1 MVLSSLDPRGGFSYL
16 ILPPGPACF
25 RPTVPL
31 EFRSGTVCHMLRL
44 VSYQSSFNLTNYAG
58 HECRNRPWGTFR
70 QPSGPPHRFRRL
82 MTALRSSSTVSDT
95 SFQINSNRW
104 PSEWSLTLQPSHLS
118 HQRKVIYS
126 YCRMNSR
133 LIFCLWFHFSLT
145 LSQSLFQQSSEKNYI
160 LPLPFINHHTPLF
173 SSSIA
178 TYAPRNDVVGVLND
192 SPNRALWLFAL
203 RLFINHHTPLS
214 SSLIAAY
221 SPMLLVYW
229 MTLCDFSMEK
239 SPYYPITIESC
250 VHHLCLVITNSS
262 QRLCF
267 HFLHAIYI
275 LSLISVRTLTTFW
288 PLFDVWKQ

>member
-44 VSYQSSFNLTNYAG
+44 VSYQSSFNLTNFAG

-70 QPSGPPHRFRRL
+70 QPPGPPHRFRRL

-104 PSEWSLTLQPSHLS
+104 PSEWRLILQPSHLS
-118 HQRKVIYS
+118 HQRKVTNS
-126 YCRMNSR
+126 YFRVNSR
-133 LIFCLWFHFSLT
+133 WIFSLWFHFNLT
-145 LSQSLFQQSSEKNYI
+145 FSQSLFQQRSEKSSI

-178 TYAPRNDVVGVLND
+178 AYAPRNDVIGVLND
-192 SPNRALWLFAL
+192 SWNRCLVTFQWRKCWRQWHWRRVDNIIVVSIPRQWSVERTKTNLLSPSLSFVPSL
-203 RLFINHHTPLS
+203 KMRQNHCLLLFISEPKKN
-214 SSLIAAY
+214 
-221 SPMLLVYW
+221 
-229 MTLCDFSMEK
+229 LCG
-239 SPYYPITIESC
+239 TIW
-250 VHHLCLVITNSS
+250 TN
-262 QRLCF
+262 
-267 HFLHAIYI
+267 YI
-275 LSLISVRTLTTFW
+275 
-288 PLFDVWKQ
+288 